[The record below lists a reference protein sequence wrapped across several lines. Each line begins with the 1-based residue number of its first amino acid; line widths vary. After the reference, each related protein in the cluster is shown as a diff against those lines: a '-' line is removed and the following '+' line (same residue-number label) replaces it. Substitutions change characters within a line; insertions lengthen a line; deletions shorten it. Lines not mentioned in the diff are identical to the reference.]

1 MPSPKITAVQPF
13 MKVASQTP
21 TTNDPSQQQHNV
33 FRINFK
39 PQEPKFEPLS
49 PLPWCDS
56 PSASAIGRPDVRF
69 AKPTFKAAYAERL
82 LNPGKKRKRNPDQ
95 SQHTQ
100 RRKVWASTS
109 PGPKVCRLRK
119 DRPVQNAEEIH
130 RDIWRNILCY
140 CEPRLLLQAKTINS
154 TFHDLLSEQTIWRTS
169 RECHLPDSPEC
180 PDSLS
185 EDLYVDLLVGKG
197 CQNKGC
203 ARKDTANVSWAFK
216 VRLCID
222 CLHKWTINV
231 QELPEDRKHMMQDG
245 IDQLPLWDALPMIIT
260 RGVRYGEIRSPI
272 VEDRRWRWHGGTLR
286 CLTADYDKLEAEYK
300 YRQRTYN
307 TDNRELEEWWEP
319 IRDETMA
326 QMDALGEV
334 EAWCRQQHEDTFV
347 ASGQRRRAKEAF
359 FIEQAG
365 QMDPPLKEDALK
377 CMAAYH
383 KALKS
388 NNAPSKRAWQVLKSK
403 LLPYQDQAM
412 MLVEALEPKPAFTSG
427 RAETE
432 QKRVYQKLRD
442 HRARVPLA
450 SGRTLKPEEQFVVDL
465 AQKQFEQCV
474 GDSVVDEDLVLTCLK
489 RTWDAYDKVSSR
501 PSGLNYDGT
510 IGPYKLSMDDTRL
523 ILEEVFYKQ
532 IPYKST
538 RGVLVYKSFLCSG
551 CTRKDYVKRHNFEDC
566 MDHIL
571 CAHARLVGE
580 GMQYYHYAVTYSL
593 VVGPMSQYGGYSLN
607 GFPFYRFP
615 WLAVPWPRNLPV
627 LPSHVDPV
635 SIPSW
640 DPDADVDYSMT
651 DLKNKPLFLFAN
663 RQALATS
670 ADSGFTVNF
679 DTAVKALKE
688 IRLNNAGVVKIA
700 LQYALDLSSV
710 QDYPVPKLDDFLAAV
725 PTFQATNPALHF
737 KFRCGK
743 CLKEGTEAASARHV
757 KYEVPMEY
765 LHRHWEKKHKS
776 QNLDWTE
783 DLMHLPSDA
792 ELIKTMFDSD
802 TQLQRQKD
810 EIMEKVKTVQHPRKK
825 SNPKATTILTTRSA
839 MSAFEELYPRP
850 RHLLEVTEPNNK
862 T

>member
-272 VEDRRWRWHGGTLR
+272 VEDRRWRWHG
-286 CLTADYDKLEAEYK
+286 
-300 YRQRTYN
+300 
-307 TDNRELEEWWEP
+307 W
-319 IRDETMA
+319 
-326 QMDALGEV
+326 
-334 EAWCRQQHEDTFV
+334 H
-347 ASGQRRRAKEAF
+347 S
-359 FIEQAG
+359 
-365 QMDPPLKEDALK
+365 
-377 CMAAYH
+377 
-383 KALKS
+383 
-388 NNAPSKRAWQVLKSK
+388 
-403 LLPYQDQAM
+403 
-412 MLVEALEPKPAFTSG
+412 
-427 RAETE
+427 
-432 QKRVYQKLRD
+432 
-442 HRARVPLA
+442 
-450 SGRTLKPEEQFVVDL
+450 
-465 AQKQFEQCV
+465 
-474 GDSVVDEDLVLTCLK
+474 
-489 RTWDAYDKVSSR
+489 
-501 PSGLNYDGT
+501 
-510 IGPYKLSMDDTRL
+510 
-523 ILEEVFYKQ
+523 
-532 IPYKST
+532 
-538 RGVLVYKSFLCSG
+538 
-551 CTRKDYVKRHNFEDC
+551 
-566 MDHIL
+566 
-571 CAHARLVGE
+571 
-580 GMQYYHYAVTYSL
+580 
-593 VVGPMSQYGGYSLN
+593 
-607 GFPFYRFP
+607 
-615 WLAVPWPRNLPV
+615 
-627 LPSHVDPV
+627 
-635 SIPSW
+635 
-640 DPDADVDYSMT
+640 
-651 DLKNKPLFLFAN
+651 
-663 RQALATS
+663 
-670 ADSGFTVNF
+670 
-679 DTAVKALKE
+679 
-688 IRLNNAGVVKIA
+688 
-700 LQYALDLSSV
+700 
-710 QDYPVPKLDDFLAAV
+710 
-725 PTFQATNPALHF
+725 
-737 KFRCGK
+737 
-743 CLKEGTEAASARHV
+743 
-757 KYEVPMEY
+757 
-765 LHRHWEKKHKS
+765 
-776 QNLDWTE
+776 
-783 DLMHLPSDA
+783 
-792 ELIKTMFDSD
+792 
-802 TQLQRQKD
+802 
-810 EIMEKVKTVQHPRKK
+810 
-825 SNPKATTILTTRSA
+825 
-839 MSAFEELYPRP
+839 
-850 RHLLEVTEPNNK
+850 
-862 T
+862 